1 MNENGLEDFEETIR
15 QRRNR
20 SIWAYLLTDDDD
32 EDDDNDDDN
41 CYYYYYYD
49 DDEDDGDV
57 DFGYFVLE
65 FCVKGN
71 VLKALCSFATRLA
84 LGKYMCLQVTV

>member
-1 MNENGLEDFEETIR
+1 LNENGLEDFEETIR
-15 QRRNR
+15 RRRNR